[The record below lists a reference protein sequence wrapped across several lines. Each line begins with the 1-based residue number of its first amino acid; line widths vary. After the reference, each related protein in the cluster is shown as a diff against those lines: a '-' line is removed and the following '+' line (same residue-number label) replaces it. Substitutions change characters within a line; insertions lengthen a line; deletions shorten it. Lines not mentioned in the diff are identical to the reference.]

1 MNAALAS
8 AAELQRKTAAMNAM
22 LTKYLK
28 DFSVPESTALV
39 ETNIL
44 SSLAGSPLDD
54 IGFLPEPEP
63 VIDLEAERA
72 AAREEGRAEA
82 IAECEERFS
91 GELAAIAE
99 EHSEEIRA
107 LSERHESEIMS
118 VIHARFFDMTLAI
131 SQSVADQALQ
141 VLLPVLDA
149 DVARR
154 SIAALAGAVEAAF
167 AEEKA
172 AEALVRGPAR
182 LFELLRP
189 RLDASG
195 VPCRHIEAETVDIY
209 VEINETV
216 LTTRL
221 SVWAQSLAEVME

>member
-1 MNAALAS
+1 
-8 AAELQRKTAAMNAM
+8 MNAM

-28 DFSVPESTALV
+28 DFSVPETTALV

-54 IGFLPEPEP
+54 SVFLPDPEPE
-63 VIDLEAERA
+63 IDLEAERA

-82 IAECEERFS
+82 IAECEERFA

-99 EHSEEIRA
+99 EHAEEMMA
-107 LSERHESEIMS
+107 LVERHESEIMS

-131 SQSVADQALQ
+131 SQSVADQTLG

-154 SIAALAGAVEAAF
+154 SVAALAHAVEAAF

-172 AEALVRGPAR
+172 AEVLVRGPTR
-182 LFELLRP
+182 LFEMLKP
-189 RLDASG
+189 RLDEAN
-195 VPCRHIEAETVDIY
+195 VPCRHVEAETVDIY
-209 VEINETV
+209 VEVNETV